1 MPSFLDSLAIFFI
14 IIMGYS
20 GFTKGFIEE
29 FGRFLGLIL
38 AVFVSMSKSVSFSS
52 YLSTLIGYEEYI
64 LLPLSYMLLFIFS
77 LCIGRILTKFAHV
90 AFLSVENRLMNQT
103 MGFFF
108 GTVKGLTLLI
118 TFVWFMSILPLQK
131 WNNIINE
138 NSKLVTYSNQ
148 LRLSVIS
155 FFNWEDPISLSESYI
170 KNITQP

>member
-29 FGRFLGLIL
+29 FGRLLGLIL

-52 YLSTLIGYEEYI
+52 YLSTLINYEESI
-64 LLPLSYMLLFIFS
+64 LLPFSYMLLFIFS
-77 LCIGRILTKFAHV
+77 ICVGRILTKFAHV
-90 AFLSVENRLMNQT
+90 AFLSLENRLMNQT

-108 GTVKGLTLLI
+108 GMVKGVTLLI
-118 TFVWFMSILPLQK
+118 TFVWFISILPLQK

-138 NSKLVTYSNQ
+138 NSKLITYSNQ
-148 LRLSVIS
+148 VRLSVIS

-170 KNITQP
+170 KKITQP